1 MAAMT
6 GLKIDILRKRYP
18 AADGSP
24 ARRIFE
30 EFHLD
35 VETGTFVCLL
45 GPSGVGKTTLLNIVA
60 GLDPDYSGQVVF
72 SRRSRPCLAY
82 VFQTPRLL
90 PWRTVLENVMLPL
103 PPGDKAR
110 NSALSL
116 LDEMGL
122 SDALNVYPD
131 RLSLGMQRRVAL
143 ARAFAI
149 RPDILLMD
157 EPLVSLDEATAD
169 RLRDHLA
176 AMLEIRPA
184 TVLFVTHDSLDAV
197 RLADRIIVLSG
208 SPAEI
213 VKDIRVGLSRG
224 ERRDKAVVE
233 AFRRDNLAWD
243 R

>member
-30 EFHLD
+30 ELHLD
-35 VETGTFVCLL
+35 VEAGTFVCLL

-72 SRRSRPCLAY
+72 SRRSRARVAY

-103 PPGDKAR
+103 PPGDPAR
-110 NSALSL
+110 KSALSL
-116 LDEMGL
+116 LDGMGL

-169 RLRDHLA
+169 RLRDQLTG
-176 AMLEIRPA
+176 MLELRPA

-213 VKDIRVGLSRG
+213 VKDIQVGLSRS
-224 ERRDKAVVE
+224 ERRDKAIIQ
-233 AFRRDNLAWD
+233 AFRRDYLAGD

>member
-6 GLKIDILRKRYP
+6 GLEIDILHKRYP

-60 GLDPDYSGQVVF
+60 GLDPDYSGRVVF
-72 SRRSRPCLAY
+72 SRRSRPCVAY

-103 PPGDKAR
+103 PPGDRAR
-110 NSALSL
+110 KSALSL

-149 RPDILLMD
+149 RPDTLLMD

-169 RLRDHLA
+169 RLRDHLTG
-176 AMLEIRPA
+176 MLELRPA

-197 RLADRIIVLSG
+197 RLADRVIVLSG
-208 SPAEI
+208 SPAQI
-213 VKDIRVGLSRG
+213 VKDIRVGLSRR

-233 AFRRDNLAWD
+233 AFRRDYLAGD